1 MYRYWTGSA
10 WTEAITPNPQST
22 PPPFAPGQAGTSGPG
37 QQGAGQAYQGQGQPY
52 GYPQQKRRGVI
63 GWWLAGAAALLAVVV
78 IVTTVVRSMG
88 GTVPGIPDLPGL
100 NPTATTS
107 PNICPPGDSSSPLP
121 TPGTQSG
128 WISGG
133 RLAFPALDGEWVTQF
148 DNRVPWG
155 DLAME
160 QIVTV
165 QEDFDGTSGHD
176 WVASVLVSDLHVGD
190 GFASTKIAAE
200 TVLKCVLG
208 IYYSDTTVTQDP
220 ISSSAHEVD
229 GHKGWLIETQLGFDI
244 PGLETKGERVLLLV
258 VQTGTDDYALFYAS
272 IPDTRNDLIP
282 DARQAMAGLKV
293 TQ

>member
-1 MYRYWTGSA
+1 
-10 WTEAITPNPQST
+10 
-22 PPPFAPGQAGTSGPG
+22 
-37 QQGAGQAYQGQGQPY
+37 
-52 GYPQQKRRGVI
+52 
-63 GWWLAGAAALLAVVV
+63 
-78 IVTTVVRSMG
+78 
-88 GTVPGIPDLPGL
+88 
-100 NPTATTS
+100 
-107 PNICPPGDSSSPLP
+107 
-121 TPGTQSG
+121 
-128 WISGG
+128 
-133 RLAFPALDGEWVTQF
+133 
-148 DNRVPWG
+148 
-155 DLAME
+155 ME

-190 GFASTKIAAE
+190 GFASTRIAAE

-272 IPDTRNDLIP
+272 IPDTRTDLIP